1 VLFSG
6 QKATILSCR
15 NSGVQSVMM
24 VTMFCRDPEDPGR
37 RVMKNLL
44 RTTVCGLLTILVA
57 GLALAQEV
65 YIYPA
70 KGQSAE
76 QQDKDKYECYNWA
89 KNDTGFDPMALPT
102 TSSAPPKSQKKSG
115 GAITGALGGA
125 VLGGVL
131 GDSSKSAKRGA
142 LAGGLIGGVRQSS
155 QNTKT
160 EQNRSD
166 WERTES
172 ANYASNRNNYNR
184 AYSACLEGRGYTVK

>member
-1 VLFSG
+1 
-6 QKATILSCR
+6 
-15 NSGVQSVMM
+15 
-24 VTMFCRDPEDPGR
+24 
-37 RVMKNLL
+37 MKNLL